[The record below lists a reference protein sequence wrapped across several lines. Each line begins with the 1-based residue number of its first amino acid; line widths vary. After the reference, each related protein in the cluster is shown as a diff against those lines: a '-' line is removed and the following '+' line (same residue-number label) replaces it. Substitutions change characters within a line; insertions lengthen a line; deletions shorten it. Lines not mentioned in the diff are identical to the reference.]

1 MIQENE
7 ILVIDDFIDLKY
19 QEQIKNILIG
29 QETFKYYDFPWFLI
43 EDVTAAYSSTDS
55 QKRPALVHSYVEWD
69 GESPGIVRSEFH
81 DLFVKLLEKAASKLG
96 LKKIKALQG
105 RSFLQF
111 PLNLKNRNV
120 DTPHIDIY
128 SRKHIV
134 VLYYA
139 CDSDGDTIIY
149 NERKESETYTIKQRI
164 TPKQGRVVIF
174 DGWLMHTA
182 EQPINN
188 IRCVVNYNIE

>member
-19 QEQIKNILIG
+19 QEQIKNILVG
-29 QETFKYYDFPWFLI
+29 QERYDEIDFPWFFI
-43 EDVTAAYSSTDS
+43 EDVTAAYNATDS
-55 QKRPALVHSYVEWD
+55 QKRPALVHPYVDWD
-69 GESPGIVRSEFH
+69 GQSPGIVSSEFH
-81 DLFVKLLEKAASKLG
+81 DLFVKLLEKAAFKLN
-96 LKKIKALQG
+96 LRNIKVLQG

-128 SRKHIV
+128 TRKHIV
-134 VLYYA
+134 VPYYA

-149 NERKESETYTIKQRI
+149 NERKESETYTIKQRV

>member
-19 QEQIKNILIG
+19 QEQIKNILVG
-29 QETFKYYDFPWFLI
+29 QETFNYYDFPWFYI

-96 LKKIKALQG
+96 LKKIRALQG
-105 RSFLQF
+105 RSFLQC
-111 PLNLKNRNV
+111 
-120 DTPHIDIY
+120 H
-128 SRKHIV
+128 S
-134 VLYYA
+134 
-139 CDSDGDTIIY
+139 
-149 NERKESETYTIKQRI
+149 
-164 TPKQGRVVIF
+164 
-174 DGWLMHTA
+174 
-182 EQPINN
+182 
-188 IRCVVNYNIE
+188 